1 MVATINDIAKKTGVS
16 PSTVSR
22 VINGTAKI
30 SSSTKEKIYAA
41 MNELNYHPN
50 FIARSLAQGSGKTI
64 SLLIDAENRPET
76 FSNMFFSQS
85 VFGIEREAQ
94 RNGFSLLIS
103 GYTDDEIDSAIES
116 LVLER
121 RTDGIIIPSSIANQ
135 RIIRKLNR
143 DGVSFVVLGEPPE
156 CQEQCSWIDIN
167 NVQGARLAVSHLMEK
182 GYEDIIF
189 FGGSEEQ
196 LFTLKRIEGFR
207 SLVKNDG
214 SVFAVDGGNEDLIDK
229 ACEILKERKVGGV
242 VCNDNRAAFSFL
254 KAAGKSGISVPDEL
268 GIITFDNYPLAEYM
282 DPPLSA
288 VSVDTLAQGETATS
302 VLIQKLKSKGTDRQI
317 LISTGIIERAS
328 TGKSAT

>member
-1 MVATINDIAKKTGVS
+1 MAATINDIARKTGVS

-103 GYTDDEIDSAIES
+103 GYTDDEIDFAIES

-121 RTDGIIIPSSIANQ
+121 KTDGIIIPSSIANQ

-143 DGVSFVVLGEPPE
+143 DGVAFVVLGEPSE
-156 CQEQCSWIDIN
+156 CPEQCSWIDIN
-167 NVQGARLAVSHLMEK
+167 NAQGARLAVSHLLEK

-189 FGGSEEQ
+189 FGGSEDQ
-196 LFTLKRIEGFR
+196 LFTMKRIEGFR
-207 SLVKNDG
+207 SLVKNGDA
-214 SVFAVDGGNEDLIDK
+214 VFAVEGGNDDLIRK
-229 ACEILKERKVGGV
+229 AGEILEKKKAGAV
-242 VCNDNRAAFSFL
+242 VCNDNRAAYAFV
-254 KAAGKSGISVPDEL
+254 KAAETAGLSIPDEL

-282 DPPLSA
+282 DPPLSV
-288 VSVDTLAQGETATS
+288 VSVDTLAQGETATA
-302 VLIQKLKSKGTDRQI
+302 VLIQKLKEKGSDKQI
-317 LISTGIIERAS
+317 LISTEIIERAS
-328 TGKSAT
+328 TRKSEK